1 MTLSRF
7 AVGLLAAS
15 FSIFIGPALIHA
27 TDMTAQQITNSAGN
41 LIPSVVDFQGK
52 NISLGI
58 LKPSDLFKIL
68 YVQCDAY
75 GCNANTFTM
84 STEITDGYYV
94 LI

>member
-1 MTLSRF
+1 MALSRF

-15 FSIFIGPALIHA
+15 FSVSTGPALIYA

-41 LIPSVVDFQGK
+41 LIVDFQDK
-52 NISLGI
+52 NISFGM

-68 YVQCDAY
+68 YDQCDAY

-84 STEITDGYYV
+84 STKITDGYYV